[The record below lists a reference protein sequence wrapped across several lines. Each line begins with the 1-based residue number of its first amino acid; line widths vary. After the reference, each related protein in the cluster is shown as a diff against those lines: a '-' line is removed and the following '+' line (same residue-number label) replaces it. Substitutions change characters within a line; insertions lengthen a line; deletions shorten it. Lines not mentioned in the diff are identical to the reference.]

1 LRVIRH
7 YFCLVGLSVIRQL
20 TPTPYGEMM
29 SFIKSQ
35 QEMKANLIAQ
45 VRGIIDTAETEGRGL
60 VAEDLQ
66 KIDRIEADIA
76 AVERS
81 LETAQRSEERSAQ
94 AVEAAGSFVPA
105 SEARSDAEIFRS
117 MARGEVRGHNFE
129 QRATLVPATATV
141 PVSFLD
147 RVYGL
152 ARLVGPMLDVSE
164 VITRNSGNDLRIP
177 IYTAFSTASQVS
189 AGSAISESNPTF
201 DSLLLQPAKQA
212 FIVPIANELISD
224 AGFDIEAV
232 IAEQAGNAIGYAV
245 NGTATATLVAAAGS
259 GVTASTAT
267 AISADNLIDLAYS
280 LDGAAR
286 RMPGV
291 GYMANGSTIGAIRK
305 LKDTAGNYLYQVGV
319 GQPDT
324 FAGFAVYE
332 NPALDSIATG
342 KKAVLFGDLKSNKI
356 VTTGLEV
363 AVSSDAY
370 FANDVTGYR
379 FTYRMASGL
388 THSAHVKYLLQP

>member
-1 LRVIRH
+1 
-7 YFCLVGLSVIRQL
+7 
-20 TPTPYGEMM
+20 M
-29 SFIKSQ
+29 SEFIKSQ
-35 QEMKANLIAQ
+35 QEVRNNLIMQ
-45 VRGIIDTAETEGRGL
+45 VRSIIDVAETEGRGL
-60 VAEDLQ
+60 TAEDSQ
-66 KIDRIEADIA
+66 KIERIEADIRAADDALAIATRNEERKAEA
-76 AVERS
+76 AV
-81 LETAQRSEERSAQ
+81 A
-94 AVEAAGSFVPA
+94 AAGFVPA
-105 SEARSDAEIFRS
+105 TEARSDADVFRA

-129 QRATLVPATATV
+129 QRATLVPSANTV

-177 IYTAFSTASQVS
+177 IYTAFSTASQVA

-245 NGTATATLVAAAGS
+245 NGTATATLVGAAGS

-280 LDGAAR
+280 VDGAAR
-286 RMPGV
+286 RLPGV

-388 THSAHVKYLLQP
+388 THAAHVKYLLQP